1 MNEFLIAS
9 EILYSIFHQSY
20 HFTDGFKHHISLHKL
35 DPSSTSLVR
44 SLTSCHLHHS
54 LILRHYVDRFFPDL
68 EEKDKLLLEVY
79 IGNHVFVKRVG
90 QDTSSKLL
98 METLTHFGKT
108 NDIEAFIDG
117 LKEGSSLVSNDVKE
131 GSVAFLS
138 LKFNTPEWLVAMW
151 IKHFGLTITL
161 KILQSNKKPV
171 LQACRVNNRKISRTE
186 FLTKYSDFKA
196 GPVINTV
203 IYQGRETLKNHE
215 AFKKSLIFQQ
225 RLAVS
230 DNINQFNFE
239 NVHGEI
245 LIVETRPQAL
255 YLELPLF
262 THEKILINVVTN
274 AIDRKLSMQ
283 KALNSFDFKKVSVF
297 EAEPSNIITH
307 IARKQDVVIVIPQ
320 CSKFDLIRSL
330 PDFFVH
336 FNQAQLDTFIL
347 QQKEMLLTA
356 SGFVEAGGLLLYSV
370 NTLNLKEGKHLIADF
385 ISDNPTF
392 SLISEFQHFP
402 FDAFNT
408 ALYVAALRKSK
419 A

>member
-1 MNEFLIAS
+1 MNEFIIAS
-9 EILYSIFHQSY
+9 DILYSIFHESY
-20 HFTDGFKHHISLHKL
+20 HFTDGFKHHLNLHKL
-35 DPSSTSLVR
+35 DQNSISLVR

-54 LILRHYVDRFFPDL
+54 LVLRHYVNRFF
-68 EEKDKLLLEVY
+68 KDFDDKVKLLLEVY
-79 IGNHVFVKRVG
+79 IGNYVFVKRVDEN
-90 QDTSSKLL
+90 Q
-98 METLTHFGKT
+98 TLTFIRQT
-108 NDIEAFIDG
+108 LLNYVDSTQTELFIEG
-117 LKEGSSLVSNDVKE
+117 LKTGLSLVSADIKE

-151 IKHFGLTITL
+151 IKHFGLSLTL

-171 LQACRVNNRKISRTE
+171 LQACRVNNRLISRVE
-186 FLTKYSDFKA
+186 FLSIYKDFIA
-196 GPVINTV
+196 GPIVNTV

-215 AFKKSLIFQQ
+215 AFKKSYIFQQ

-239 NVHGEI
+239 NVHGEM

-262 THEKILINVVTN
+262 TNEKILINVITN

-283 KALNSFDFKKVSVF
+283 KALINFNFKKVSVF

-307 IARKQDVVIVIPQ
+307 IAKKQDVVIVLPQ

-336 FNQAQLDTFIL
+336 FKQDDLDTFI
-347 QQKEMLLTA
+347 QRQKEMLLTS
-356 SGFVEAGGLLLYSV
+356 SGFVEDGGLLLYSV

-385 ISDNPTF
+385 LSEHPSF

-402 FDAFNT
+402 FDQLNT
-408 ALYVAALRKSK
+408 AMYVGALRKSK
-419 A
+419 S